1 MANKKGRPMKKLMLA
16 LAMSCGLGGCGGL
29 RMPPLASCDGAERR
43 PLNAGLWKSPD
54 RADLIATSSK
64 C

>member
-1 MANKKGRPMKKLMLA
+1 MKKLMLA
-16 LAMSCGLGGCGGL
+16 LALCCGLGGCGGL

-54 RADLIATSSK
+54 RAELAPTSSK